1 MAKRT
6 AISASLA
13 GKLFAGL
20 VFLRVVG
27 SRFIREIVV
36 HDFFFFLFGGPERV
50 IQKW

>member
-27 SRFIREIVV
+27 SRFIREVV
-36 HDFFFFLFGGPERV
+36 LHDFFFGGPERV
-50 IQKW
+50 IQKWQ